1 MDIAD
6 TGSATGGVALAPF
19 TAAEREGFFASIER
33 HRRAAMRVG
42 WLASAC
48 ALVLALVVSMLM
60 APLFYAVIGLLLDLI
75 NLAVPM
81 PDLIGTVTTAV
92 SDLIDP
98 PAPVPAWRFVEI
110 ALLAAIPGLFVF
122 LLIQRTLGRL
132 MGEAMAGDGSTY
144 AARALNPTD
153 LGEQR
158 FSNTVTEMAL
168 AAALPAP
175 RVWFTDNEAVNAAAF
190 GADADH
196 ANVVLSTG
204 LLAGATRDELQ
215 GVAAHLVG
223 CIANGDLRVGARIAA
238 QLGMF
243 GLIAQLSH
251 SMADRQAAGRLL
263 RLLQR
268 SLRPGS
274 SKADGELAMAL
285 TNPFTQEE
293 APPRDAAEDSGKVPW
308 RTLAWMPLAG
318 PLVIAGFFGG
328 LVCTAVLGPVLAL
341 GWRSRKYQADATAV
355 QFTRNPDTLGSAL
368 EKIRGEP
375 VDGAFGAWIA
385 HLCVVPSPLIGTR
398 SILGGSSVPMAP
410 SLDKRLKALGL
421 MGAQVTPRAGR
432 QIPLLTKLILAPVF
446 LLVAVLL
453 GAVILGLIYVSAALS
468 GLFTWFPVVLL
479 HALLR

>member
-1 MDIAD
+1 
-6 TGSATGGVALAPF
+6 
-19 TAAEREGFFASIER
+19 
-33 HRRAAMRVG
+33 MR
-42 WLASAC
+42 
-48 ALVLALVVSMLM
+48 
-60 APLFYAVIGLLLDLI
+60 
-75 NLAVPM
+75 
-81 PDLIGTVTTAV
+81 
-92 SDLIDP
+92 
-98 PAPVPAWRFVEI
+98 
-110 ALLAAIPGLFVF
+110 
-122 LLIQRTLGRL
+122 
-132 MGEAMAGDGSTY
+132 EAMAGDGSTY
-144 AARALNPTD
+144 AARPPNPQD

-158 FSNTVTEMAL
+158 FGNTIAEMAI
-168 AAALPAP
+168 AAGLPAP
-175 RVWFTDNEAVNAAAF
+175 RVWVTDNEAVNAAAF
-190 GADADH
+190 GADARH

-223 CIANGDLRVGARIAA
+223 CIANGDLRIGARIAA

-243 GLIAQLSH
+243 GLVARLSQ
-251 SMADRQAAGRLL
+251 SMADRQAVGRLWRLL
-263 RLLQR
+263 RR

-274 SKADGELAMAL
+274 SHADGELAMAL
-285 TNPFTQEE
+285 TNPFAPEPTPARSDTQ
-293 APPRDAAEDSGKVPW
+293 DADGVPW

-328 LVCTAVLGPVLAL
+328 LVCAAALGPVLAL
-341 GWRSRKYQADATAV
+341 GWRSRKYLADATAV
-355 QFTRNPDTLGSAL
+355 QFTRDPDTLGSAL

-398 SILGGSSVPMAP
+398 SILGGSSAPMAP

-421 MGAQVTPRAGR
+421 MGAHVTPRSTR
-432 QIPLLTKLILAPVF
+432 QMPLLTKLVLAPVL

-453 GAVILGLIYVSAALS
+453 CAVILGLIYVSAALS